1 MTKILNHINTY
12 ADLTAYN
19 NDMEK
24 DFPNISY
31 IQGSD
36 EVKWNKYDPYP
47 RVIAKYNVTSTESET
62 RLLYSSTNI
71 TKMYIDGVEQQSVKT
86 TYIFDT
92 LGEHIVEYELTD
104 TTYLCQRMFQ
114 ECISLTSV
122 FIPNT
127 VTTYETQTFNNCP
140 NLASVSLSHNCKRIS
155 SEMFFGC
162 TSLTNISLP
171 NDLLYIDNNNAF
183 KGCTG
188 LEKITIPSTIITIG
202 HYAFDGCRSLTSVTV
217 LATTPP
223 TLSPMYVFSNTN
235 NCPIYVPSESVE
247 AYKTTGNW
255 VSYADR
261 IQPIPTT

>member
-19 NDMEK
+19 NDMSK

-31 IQGSD
+31 IQGTD

-47 RVIAKYNVTSTESET
+47 RVIAKYNVTSTESVT
-62 RLLYSSTNI
+62 KLIYSSDTNI
-71 TKMYIDGVEQQSVKT
+71 KKMYIDGVEQQSDRT
-86 TYIFDT
+86 GYIFDT

-104 TTYLCQRMFQ
+104 TTHLFKRMFL

-127 VTTYETQTFNNCP
+127 VTTYEEQIFKNCP

-155 SEMFFGC
+155 GEMFAHC

-183 KGCTG
+183 QGCTG

-223 TLSPMYVFSNTN
+223 TLSPMYVFDNTN

-247 AYKTTGNW
+247 AYKTTTNW
-255 VSYADR
+255 SSLASR
-261 IQPIPTT
+261 IKPIS